1 MVTGCYDGRMWLLVL
16 LLLVPPAQVPTDIVR
31 WSVTGPEK
39 PVAPGGVA
47 KLHLSAQI
55 EDGWKLYALSQP
67 SGGPIA
73 LSIGVEKSAPFKL
86 VQKEISGPLP
96 KVQRDPNFKLDTQFY
111 EREAAFVVPVV
122 VPKTAA
128 GKKQVPIEI
137 TFQACGAE
145 ICLRP
150 FTHKLT
156 ADVVVSR

>member
-1 MVTGCYDGRMWLLVL
+1 MALLVFCL
-16 LLLVPPAQVPTDIVR
+16 TFLAPAQHPADIVK
-31 WSVTGPEK
+31 WSATAPAK
-39 PVAPGGVA
+39 AVAPGGTA
-47 KLHLSAQI
+47 RIELSAQI

-67 SGGPIA
+67 AGGPVA
-73 LSIGVEKSAPFKL
+73 LSIALEKGAPFKL

-96 KVQRDPNFKLDTQFY
+96 KVQRDPNFNRDTQYY

-122 VPKTAA
+122 VPKGAA
-128 GKKQVPIEI
+128 GKKEVPLEV

-156 ADVVVSR
+156 AVVVVSR